1 MLSTLVFDAP
11 AGSGGPG
18 RVRASAHGCVAV
30 LPAAVELRGTGLPW
44 SALLGADRKATGGAM
59 TVGVA
64 VRGTEQPLTHPTV
77 AIQPFATT
85 NPYSTLGDHPPGRP
99 LS

>member
-1 MLSTLVFDAP
+1 MLSTLVVHAP

-18 RVRASAHGCVAV
+18 RVRASVHGCVAV
-30 LPAAVELRGTGLPW
+30 PPAVELRGTGLPW
-44 SALLGADRKATGGAM
+44 SALLGADQEAGGGAM
-59 TVGVA
+59 PVGVA
-64 VRGTEQPLTHPTV
+64 VRGTERLTRRNG
-77 AIQPFATT
+77 AIAPFGTTT